1 MSLKSW
7 GNASDYDRD
16 ELVEGYEEDLAGD
29 AAFWK
34 PIVVENEIRLLPP
47 PGLRR
52 PYAMRSQHWLRNG
65 NQRQA
70 FNCPAADDDTVKC
83 FLCGIVAELAASD
96 NKDDKAAAKDIKAK
110 PQWLYII
117 LDMEHPK
124 KGPQVYP
131 APKSV
136 CQDIAR
142 LVTDKKDYGPII
154 LDPVKGYN
162 LVLTREGTSQND
174 TEYSVRGRIN
184 PEDVSEFLVKADPPD
199 IAALCEPATNKDM
212 QAAYEEIVGAE
223 EEQPRTRRRN
233 VDDDEPRRSR
243 AEAEPEK
250 PKRARDDDEPRRAR
264 DDDEPRRAT
273 RETGDD
279 DEPKAAR
286 PGRRL
291 RSND

>member
-7 GNASDYDRD
+7 GNASEYDRE
-16 ELVEGYEEDLAGD
+16 ELAAGYEEDLAGD
-29 AAFWK
+29 ASFWK
-34 PIVVENEIRLLPP
+34 PVVGENEIRLLPP

-65 NQRQA
+65 NQRMS
-70 FNCPAADDDTVKC
+70 FNCPAAEDDSVKC
-83 FLCGIVAELAASD
+83 FLCGVVAELKASD
-96 NKDDKAAAKDIKAK
+96 NKDDKALANDIKAK

-124 KGPQVYP
+124 KGPQVYG
-131 APKSV
+131 APKTV

-184 PEDVSEFLVKADPPD
+184 PEDVTEFIEKADPPD
-199 IAALCEPATNKDM
+199 IAALCEPASNKDM

-223 EEQPRTRRRN
+223 EEQPRTRRRSTE
-233 VDDDEPRRSR
+233 DDEPRRAR
-243 AEAEPEK
+243 DEEPEDK
-250 PKRARDDDEPRRAR
+250 PRRARDEEEPRRAR
-264 DDDEPRRAT
+264 DDDEPRRAARDT
-273 RETGDD
+273 ED